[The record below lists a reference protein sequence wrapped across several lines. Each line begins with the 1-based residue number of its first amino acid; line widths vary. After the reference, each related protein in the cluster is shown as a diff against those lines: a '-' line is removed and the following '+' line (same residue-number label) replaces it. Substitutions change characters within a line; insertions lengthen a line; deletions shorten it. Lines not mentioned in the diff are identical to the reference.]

1 MNSQF
6 FIRDSRVEHEN
17 DTVFYRLP
25 RCARNDGLL
34 ARNDGFLVIVGLDP
48 TIYFCEF
55 NSLSHSGILKYYICM
70 MRRKIFFV
78 AALFLLFSQGLF
90 SFTNEAVEF
99 AESWNAQKNE
109 FLKTDVV
116 ACAGNEDNSLFLMAT
131 NQEDGGHSVVWIF
144 HAGVNR
150 DTKIRPLWDK
160 TFTTGGTIKSLV
172 YSPFSKKFYFTSAWA
187 DDQTSEKN
195 TQGLYIAS
203 QTYEKKQ
210 PFVTLDHQLME
221 PGESHLLVNKKG
233 VWLLKDLPGDDWSF
247 SKSQF
252 YQIEDEEGHFVF
264 NVPEAADSI
273 SFNTFNKYGHQENK
287 DLSIIGKALYE
298 GVFQATD
305 YTLLICDADKSS
317 WWLYNCVNK
326 KLTKYEDYWL
336 ARKNAFKYDS
346 YYENSIL
353 YNLKPK
359 TIARFI
365 IQLIT
370 CICLVFSIIVIII
383 LCIRQTKRIERKKA
397 AVKEHNKMIF
407 DIQEKERAKISRD
420 IHDSVVQD
428 IRVLRLET
436 ENLVVD
442 EASKSRQ
449 TKIEDLATDCIIK
462 LRNICYNLTPAELAS
477 HNEGDSTQLEL
488 ISIINSLVQQFSA
501 RTHIPCVFKVEEGF
515 EYPVLEKEKT
525 QNLFRVIQEAL
536 TNIEKHSYATQASIF
551 IKKADSSGG
560 GKRALLIYITD
571 DGIGC
576 NQNELAKKL
585 KSKEHLGLRGMKD
598 RMELIGGQIEFFTA
612 QNDGMEIKIELPLE
626 IAK

>member
-1 MNSQF
+1 
-6 FIRDSRVEHEN
+6 
-17 DTVFYRLP
+17 
-25 RCARNDGLL
+25 
-34 ARNDGFLVIVGLDP
+34 
-48 TIYFCEF
+48 
-55 NSLSHSGILKYYICM
+55 M

-90 SFTNEAVEF
+90 SFTNEVVEF

-116 ACAGNEDNSLFLMAT
+116 VCASNEDNSLFLMAT
-131 NQEDGGHSVVWIF
+131 NQEDGGHSVVWVF

-150 DTKIRPLWDK
+150 DTRIRPLWDK
-160 TFTTGGTIKSLV
+160 TFTTGGTIKSLAF
-172 YSPFSKKFYFTSAWA
+172 SPFSKKFYFTSAWA
-187 DDQTSEKN
+187 DDQTSEKD

-203 QTYEKKQ
+203 QTYEKNQ

-247 SKSQF
+247 SKSQLL
-252 YQIEDEEGHFVF
+252 QIEDEKGHFIF
-264 NVPEAADSI
+264 AVPEAAVSK
-273 SFNTFNKYGHQENK
+273 SFYTFNNYAHQPNK
-287 DLSIIGKALYE
+287 DKSVLGKALYE

-305 YTLLICDADKSS
+305 YTLLICDADQSS
-317 WWLYNCVNK
+317 WWLYNCVNE
-326 KLTKYEDYWL
+326 KLTKYENYWL
-336 ARKNAFKYDS
+336 AKNKALKLDS
-346 YYENSIL
+346 RYEEGIL

-359 TIARFI
+359 TIVQSI
-365 IQLIT
+365 LQLLA
-370 CICLVFSIIVIII
+370 CLCLVFSIVVILV
-383 LCIRQTKRIERKKA
+383 LCIRQTKKIKFKEA
-397 AVKEHNKMIF
+397 AIKEQKKMIF

-442 EASKSRQ
+442 DASKARQ

-477 HNEGDSTQLEL
+477 HSEGDSTQLEL
-488 ISIINSLVQQFSA
+488 ISIINSLVQQFSS

-560 GKRALLIYITD
+560 KPALLIYITD

-598 RMELIGGQIEFFTA
+598 RMELIGGQIEFFSKP
-612 QNDGMEIKIELPLE
+612 NEGFEITLSLSV
-626 IAK
+626 

>member
-1 MNSQF
+1 
-6 FIRDSRVEHEN
+6 
-17 DTVFYRLP
+17 
-25 RCARNDGLL
+25 
-34 ARNDGFLVIVGLDP
+34 
-48 TIYFCEF
+48 
-55 NSLSHSGILKYYICM
+55 M

-131 NQEDGGHSVVWIF
+131 NQEDGGHSVVWVF

-150 DTKIRPLWDK
+150 DTRIRPLWDK

-172 YSPFSKKFYFTSAWA
+172 YSQFSKKFYFTSAWA

-203 QTYEKKQ
+203 QTYEKNQ

-233 VWLLKDLPGDDWSF
+233 VWLLKDLSGEDWSF
-247 SKSQF
+247 SKSQLL
-252 YQIEDEEGHFVF
+252 QIEDEKGHFIF
-264 NVPEAADSI
+264 AVPEAAVSK
-273 SFNTFNKYGHQENK
+273 SFYTFNNYAHQPNK
-287 DLSIIGKALYE
+287 DKSVLGKALYE

-305 YTLLICDADKSS
+305 YTLLICDADQSS
-317 WWLYNCVNK
+317 WWLYNCVNE
-326 KLTKYEDYWL
+326 KLTKYENYWL
-336 ARKNAFKYDS
+336 AKNKALKLDS
-346 YYENSIL
+346 RYEEGIL

-359 TIARFI
+359 TIVQFI
-365 IQLIT
+365 LQLLA
-370 CICLVFSIIVIII
+370 CLCLVFSIVVILV
-383 LCIRQTKRIERKKA
+383 LCIRKTKKCKFKEA
-397 AVKEHNKMIF
+397 AIKEQKKMIF
-407 DIQEKERAKISRD
+407 DIQEKERSKISRD

-442 EASKSRQ
+442 DASKARQ

-477 HNEGDSTQLEL
+477 HSEGDSTQLEL
-488 ISIINSLVQQFSA
+488 ISIINSLVQQFSS

-560 GKRALLIYITD
+560 KPALLIYITD

-598 RMELIGGQIEFFTA
+598 RMELIGGQIEFFSKP
-612 QNDGMEIKIELPLE
+612 NEGFEITLSLSV
-626 IAK
+626 